1 MSFETTQEPIYM
13 IYHGDDL
20 SDTIMSSKMTVAIML
35 S

>member
-1 MSFETTQEPIYM
+1 VKPHKSLYM

-20 SDTIMSSKMTVAIML
+20 SDAILSSKMTVAIML